1 MGKLIAAALVSV
13 IAIEPIR
20 FNGEKYAPGSTITGL
35 TQKQADQLVDGNHA
49 ELVTEDGDQGGDQ
62 GGGDGE
68 ASGPAAAAKQAAAPA
83 AAAKPAAK
91 KR

>member
-49 ELVTEDGDQGGDQ
+49 ELVTEDGDQGG
-62 GGGDGE
+62 GDGE
-68 ASGPAAAAKQAAAPA
+68 APDPAAAEKQATAPA

>member
-1 MGKLIAAALVSV
+1 MDKLIAAALVSV

-35 TQKQADQLVDGNHA
+35 TPKQADQLVDGKHA
-49 ELVTEDGDQGGDQ
+49 ELVTEDGDQGG
-62 GGGDGE
+62 GGGE
-68 ASGPAAAAKQAAAPA
+68 ASGPAAADKKAADPV
-83 AAAKPAAK
+83 AAAKLATK